1 MTQGISGLNLVL
13 RAVEPNDAS
22 FLFIWENNPS
32 NWRISHTEV
41 PFSMHNI
48 HQLIEQFSNPRTSG
62 QIRLIILHK
71 GTGKP
76 LGTIDLFDI
85 SFKHGYATLGILIAD
100 EADRGKGYAEEAI
113 NLCIH
118 YCSEHLELYNLQ
130 CFVHADNRASLNLFK
145 KLHFR
150 EVGVRK
156 EWYLYKE
163 NRIDEIA
170 FQLCLRNLN
179 RQ

>member
-1 MTQGISGLNLVL
+1 MKSGLFGLNLML

-48 HQLIEQFSNPRTSG
+48 HQLIEQFSNPRASG
-62 QIRLIILHK
+62 QIRLIVVLK
-71 GTGKP
+71 ATNKP
-76 LGTIDLFDI
+76 VGTIDLFDI
-85 SFKHGYATLGILIAD
+85 SFKHGYATLGILIA
-100 EADRGKGYAEEAI
+100 EESDRGKGYAEEAV
-113 NLCIH
+113 NLCLD
-118 YCSEHLELYNLQ
+118 YCMDHLHLHNLQ
-130 CFVHADNRASLNLFK
+130 CFVHADNLPSLNLFK
-145 KLHFR
+145 KLNFR

-156 EWYLYKE
+156 EWYIYKE

-170 FQLCLRNLN
+170 FQLCLKDRN
-179 RQ
+179 QQ

>member
-1 MTQGISGLNLVL
+1 MKSGLFGLNLML

-48 HQLIEQFSNPRTSG
+48 HQLIEQFSNPRASG
-62 QIRLIILHK
+62 QIRLIVVLK
-71 GTGKP
+71 ATNKP
-76 LGTIDLFDI
+76 VGTIDLFDI

-100 EADRGKGYAEEAI
+100 ESDRGKGYAEEAV
-113 NLCIH
+113 NLCLD
-118 YCSEHLELYNLQ
+118 YCMDHLHLHNLQ
-130 CFVHADNRASLNLFK
+130 CFVHADNLPSLNLFK
-145 KLHFR
+145 KLNFR

-156 EWYLYKE
+156 EWYIYKE

-170 FQLCLRNLN
+170 FQLCLKDRN
-179 RQ
+179 QQ